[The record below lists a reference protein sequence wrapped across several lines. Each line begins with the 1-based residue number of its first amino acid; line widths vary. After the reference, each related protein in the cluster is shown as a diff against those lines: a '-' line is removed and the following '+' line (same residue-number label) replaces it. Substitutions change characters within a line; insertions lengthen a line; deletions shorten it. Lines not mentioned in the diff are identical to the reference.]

1 MAKTQLKKKSRGLV
15 AVNEFESKKK
25 KRKRKHRQQ
34 IVALEM

>member
-25 KRKRKHRQQ
+25 RKNVDSR
-34 IVALEM
+34 